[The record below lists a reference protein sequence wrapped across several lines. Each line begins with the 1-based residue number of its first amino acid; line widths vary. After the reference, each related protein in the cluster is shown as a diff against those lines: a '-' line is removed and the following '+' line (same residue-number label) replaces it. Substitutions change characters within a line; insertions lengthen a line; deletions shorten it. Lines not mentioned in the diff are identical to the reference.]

1 METVSCSWRASV
13 VDFVDLVSCERAEV
27 LGARRK
33 EIPRYAEVVVVSVL
47 VRIEDAQVWM
57 QPQVVYE
64 ARSAALSNSKD
75 SEVESELVWRIR
87 GWKWQNG
94 TVANVGRWREETVA
108 ILRELGDGDILAA
121 AGREVWAEN
130 KKY

>member
-1 METVSCSWRASV
+1 MGTVSCSWRASV

-33 EIPRYAEVVVVSVL
+33 EIPRYAEVVVVSIL

-57 QPQVVYE
+57 QPQVVDE

-75 SEVESELVWRIR
+75 REVKSELGWR
-87 GWKWQNG
+87 
-94 TVANVGRWREETVA
+94 AGRREDEVLPE
-108 ILRELGDGDILAA
+108 LRVDEAEDFGDGRFVAPGL
-121 AGREVWAEN
+121 
-130 KKY
+130 

>member
-33 EIPRYAEVVVVSVL
+33 EVPRYAEVVVVSIL

-57 QPQVVYE
+57 QPQVVDE

-75 SEVESELVWRIR
+75 REVKSELVWR
-87 GWKWQNG
+87 
-94 TVANVGRWREETVA
+94 AGRREDEVLPE
-108 ILRELGDGDILAA
+108 LRVDEAEDFGDGRFVAPGL
-121 AGREVWAEN
+121 
-130 KKY
+130 